1 MEGTA
6 WKAGNQRVNQL
17 LPKWKEQSYITQ
29 TMLKQESHVTYR
41 TEGLTKYY
49 ESLVAVDHLTFK
61 VKEGEVFGLLGPN
74 VAGKTTTIHAQKLN
88 QQ

>member
-1 MEGTA
+1 MSRIE
-6 WKAGNQRVNQL
+6 
-17 LPKWKEQSYITQ
+17 
-29 TMLKQESHVTYR
+29 

-74 VAGKTTTIHAQKLN
+74 VAGKTTTIRAQKLN